1 MFPENFLWGGATA
14 ANQYEGGYAEEGKG
28 LSCIDVM
35 SSGSYGVQRRTK
47 WQRPD
52 GTTGISA
59 LCFGGDKEIPVGA
72 VPILDPD
79 GDLIYPSHT
88 GSDFYHRYKEDIRL
102 MAEMGFKCF
111 RLSINWA
118 RIFPTGQEKEPLEAG
133 LAFYDRIFDECARY
147 GIEPLVTLS
156 HYETPLQLAI
166 DYNGWAS
173 REVVD
178 HFYHYAATVIE
189 RYKNKVKYW
198 LTFNEINCIEQA
210 PFVTAALLQGTEANI
225 AIAAYHQFLA
235 SAKVAKLVHDKYP
248 GMQVGMMLGFGPV
261 YGLTSDPAD
270 QLAAYKAMESNLYY
284 SDVQMK
290 GEYPPFKLQEL
301 EEKGI
306 VLPILE
312 GDLKL
317 LKEGVCDF
325 VSFSC
330 YGSSTVTTHEE
341 DSVGEGNM
349 VRGVKNPYLETNAWG
364 WPTDPQCLRLT
375 FNILY
380 NRYGKPMWC
389 VENGIG
395 WNDQLT
401 EDYKVHD
408 DYRIRYLQQNLQSMK
423 DAVEKD
429 RLPIMG
435 YTMWGCIDLVSNGE
449 GEMNKRYGFVYVD
462 RDNVGNGTYNRYPK
476 DSFYWYKR
484 VIDTNGEDLS
494 DLKESEA

>member
-1 MFPENFLWGGATA
+1 MFKEDFLWGGATA
-14 ANQYEGGYAEEGKG
+14 ANQYEGAWDVDGKG
-28 LSCIDVM
+28 PSCIDAM
-35 SSGSYGVQRRTK
+35 TNGSHGVRRRVAWK
-47 WQRPD
+47 KPD
-52 GTTGISA
+52 GKTGTSE
-59 LCFGGDKEIPVGA
+59 LCFGGEKSLPEGA
-72 VPILDPD
+72 VPYIDTTGTLY
-79 GDLIYPSHT
+79 YPSHQA
-88 GSDFYHRYKEDIRL
+88 SDFYHHYKEDIQL

-118 RIFPTGQEKEPLEAG
+118 RIFPTGQEEEPLEAG
-133 LAFYDRIFDECARY
+133 LQFYDDVFDECIKY

-156 HYETPLQLAI
+156 HYETPLQLAV
-166 DYNGWAS
+166 DFGGWKDRAL
-173 REVVD
+173 VD
-178 HFYHYAATVIE
+178 FFYHYAATLFE

-210 PFVTAALLQGTEANI
+210 PFVTAALLDGTEENI

-235 SAKVAKLVHDKYP
+235 SAKVVKLAHEKYP
-248 GMQVGMMLGFGPV
+248 QFQIGMMLGFGPV

-270 QLAAYKAMESNLYY
+270 QLAAYKAMEANLYY

-290 GEYPPFKLQEL
+290 GEYPPYKLQEL
-301 EEKGI
+301 AQKNI

-330 YGSSTVTTHEE
+330 YGSSTVTTHENE
-341 DSVGEGNM
+341 TVGEGNM
-349 VRGVKNPYLETNAWG
+349 VRGVANPYLETNAWG

-375 FNILY
+375 FNILF

-395 WNDQLT
+395 WNDELT
-401 EDYKVHD
+401 TDYKVHD
-408 DYRIRYLQQNLQSMK
+408 DYRIRYMEANLKSMK

-429 RLPIMG
+429 GLPIMG
-435 YTMWGCIDLVSNGE
+435 YTAWGCIDVVSNGE
-449 GEMNKRYGFVYVD
+449 GEMKKRYGLVYVD
-462 RDNVGNGTYNRYPK
+462 RDDLGNGTYNRYKK
-476 DSFYWYKR
+476 DSFDWYRHLIETRGKSL
-484 VIDTNGEDLS
+484 EDG
-494 DLKESEA
+494 K